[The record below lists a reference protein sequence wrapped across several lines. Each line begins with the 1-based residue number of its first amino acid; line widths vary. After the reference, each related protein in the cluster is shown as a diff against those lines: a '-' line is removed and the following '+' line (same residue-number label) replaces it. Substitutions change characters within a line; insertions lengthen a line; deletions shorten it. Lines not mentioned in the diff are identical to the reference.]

1 MALLI
6 GEFSTALSRIEPS
19 ADRENAPEAHKL
31 VREVLEGDAVLA
43 SYGIDTILIG
53 SYKRRVSIRR
63 VKDVDVFCR
72 LDELPSDVTSK
83 EILDKF
89 FDVLHG
95 AFGRD
100 SEGHQRT
107 KRQDRSL
114 QVDFPEYDLYVDAVP
129 ARSHLDGST
138 WEIPKRGEDNDWQQT
153 NPDDLTSLTQ
163 QMNDVHNGLYVPTVK
178 LLRQTRRALL
188 GSGKPGGFFIEI
200 ATYQAF
206 ASGTVTGD
214 SQAEYYA
221 STLAAVSD
229 LIRNHVDLGLEIG
242 DPTLTGQTL
251 KVRATDEQFE
261 RLKTKFE
268 GAAESAADAL
278 EENDRGKSAVTFR
291 SLLGLNGD
299 DEQVFPMPA
308 GYEED
313 GTAKKRFI
321 VPGDAHVPAGSR
333 NFG

>member
-6 GEFSTALSRIEPS
+6 GEFSTALGRIEPGV
-19 ADRENAPEAHKL
+19 DRDNAPEAHKL
-31 VREVLEGDAVLA
+31 VRAALEKDGTLA
-43 SYGIDTILIG
+43 EYGINTVLIG

-72 LDELPSDVTSK
+72 LEELPANITSK

-89 FDVLHG
+89 FDVLHT

-100 SEGHQRT
+100 SEGRQRT

-114 QVDFPEYDLYVDAVP
+114 QVNFPEFDLYVDAVP
-129 ARSHLDGST
+129 ARPHADGST

-153 NPDDLTSLTQ
+153 NPDHLTSLTQ
-163 QMNDVHNGLYVPTVK
+163 QMNDAHDGMYVPTVK

-188 GSGKPGGFFIEI
+188 GAAKPGGFFIEI

-206 ASGTVTGD
+206 ATGAVAGQN
-214 SQAEYYA
+214 QAEYYA
-221 STLAAVSD
+221 SALSAVST
-229 LIRNHVDLGLEIG
+229 LVRNHVDYGLTVG
-242 DPTLTGQTL
+242 DPTLLGHAL
-251 KVRATDEQFE
+251 KVRAKPEEFD
-261 RLKTKFE
+261 RLKAKFADAA
-268 GAAESAADAL
+268 GSAAEAL
-278 EENDRGKSAVTFR
+278 AEKDRGKAALAFR
-291 SLLGLNGD
+291 SLLGRNGD

-313 GTAKKRFI
+313 GTEKKRFI
-321 VPGDAHVPAGSR
+321 TPGDAHVPAGSR